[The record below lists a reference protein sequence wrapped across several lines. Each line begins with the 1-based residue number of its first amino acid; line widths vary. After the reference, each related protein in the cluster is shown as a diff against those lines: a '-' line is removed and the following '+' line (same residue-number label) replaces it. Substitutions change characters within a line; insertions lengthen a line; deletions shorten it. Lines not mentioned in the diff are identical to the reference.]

1 MIARCDV
8 PKKRATTAAT
18 KTTRTRKTAIAKK
31 TKQKGDVENALVTTE
46 GPWKIDDERFHGQII
61 NPDGKTYVVSQQNG
75 LTHSGMW
82 RATDFITGKVAN
94 TPLYVRK
101 RLPDGG
107 SEIDRKHDG
116 HRLVRRKAS
125 ATMLSLEWKRAA
137 TFHAFYTAGNSF
149 SYIKSAPGRRFSELI
164 LLDPRNMVM
173 YIMLDP
179 VESNRGVLQSGTI
192 IYEYHQNGRKYIMS
206 QSDIFHIRGMTYNG
220 LWGLPFFDYVKFAVG
235 ASNVARDFAFRF
247 FEKGANPSFVV
258 YYPRGLA
265 PEKEEKWLESIKR
278 AIEGIGNS
286 HTTFPLY
293 NDAKIEELTKDP
305 DKTQGLEG
313 RQFSLREIANFA
325 GLPPSTVGVEDAQ
338 SYNSLEIATDAALD
352 AIDPWFVR
360 FEEEGNDKLLTQRE
374 KDTESHFYEFAR
386 EEVKRLDHRTKVTT
400 AIQELNN
407 GGMNQDEYRNIFK
420 RPAGQSPNSSRFRM
434 PANLV
439 YMDGESVRG
448 DLPITNLKNAVL
460 DASEK
465 AMKRITRKL
474 VRLCANPERLR
485 EFVATSSESWLDVRP
500 KMQAALELVPD
511 GDETILKQ
519 WLDELFDE
527 VNELLDNGQHD
538 HARLK
543 NVGERHLT
551 LLEPR
556 VCQYILSTGA

>member
-1 MIARCDV
+1 V
-8 PKKRATTAAT
+8 PKKMVRK
-18 KTTRTRKTAIAKK
+18 KTVKRQPAAKK
-31 TKQKGDVENALVTTE
+31 TPTRSAVSNQMVTTE
-46 GPWKIDDERFHGQII
+46 GPYKIDDERFHGQIV
-61 NPDGKTYVVSQQNG
+61 NPDSKTYTVTQQNG

-94 TPLYVRK
+94 TPLYCRR

-107 SEIDRKHDG
+107 SEIDRSHDG

-125 ATMLSLEWKRAA
+125 KTMLALEWKRAA
-137 TFHAFYTAGNSF
+137 TLHAFYTAGNSF
-149 SYIKSAPGRRFSELI
+149 SFIKSAPGRRFDELV

-173 YIMLDP
+173 YIFLDS
-179 VESNRGVLQSGTI
+179 VETRRGVLQSGTI
-192 IYEYHQNGRKYIMS
+192 IYEYYQNGVKFVLS
-206 QSDIFHIRGMTYNG
+206 QSDVFHIRGMTYNG

-278 AIEGIGNS
+278 AVEGIGNS

-325 GLPPSTVGVEDAQ
+325 GLPPSTLGVEDAQ

-360 FEEEGNDKLLTQRE
+360 FEEEANDKLLTQPQ

-386 EEVKRLDHRTKVTT
+386 EEVKRLDHKTKVNT
-400 AIQELNN
+400 AISELNN
-407 GGMNQDEYRNIFK
+407 GGLSQDEYRNIFK
-420 RPAGQSPNSSRFRM
+420 RPAGQSPNSARFRM
-434 PANLV
+434 PSNLV
-439 YMDGESVRG
+439 YMDGQPVAG
-448 DLPITNLKNAVL
+448 QLPVSNVKNAVH
-460 DASEK
+460 DAAEK

-474 VRLCANPERLR
+474 LRLCANPSRLR
-485 EFVATSSESWLDVRP
+485 EYANTSGESWDDIRP
-500 KMQAALELVPD
+500 KMQAAMDLVPD
-511 GDETILKQ
+511 GDPHIIKGWIE
-519 WLDELFDE
+519 ELFEE
-527 VNELLDNGQHD
+527 VILAVEREEHD

-543 NVGERHLT
+543 ALGDRHLA

-556 VCQYILSTGA
+556 VCQYVLSTGE